1 MRARVRWLATG
12 PAILVAGYSFNN
24 VATFGF
30 HVVVSRILGPDGY
43 GALGAVLALTLLV
56 TVVVSSLSLA
66 VVRTVAACPADV
78 AWELAGAYR
87 KVGAIGAA
95 VAAGG
100 LALAPLIASYLHMR
114 SVVPALLLVAIAVVL
129 VLGSVPKGVL
139 LGQHR
144 YAEMAAAIAGSAV
157 LRVGLGGLL
166 AHWAGISGALA
177 ACLVAE
183 SSASVAAGWLARSRA
198 AGLPLHLGVRDLGL
212 SLAAYSGAWML
223 SASDQFLARHLLAAH
238 PAGLY
243 VAASTAG
250 SIALWA
256 PFSITSSLYPKLVTN
271 ATAARPTNRVFG
283 IGIAGVVLLTGLAS
297 GTMAVLPHLVVAV
310 LFGSAYREAASVLVL
325 LAAANGAQG
334 VAGFV
339 LHHLLA
345 SRRPSALLPW
355 AALAAVVGGI
365 YLHHATGLQI
375 ATVAL
380 AVSGGLLVA
389 MAAASLRLSRRHRA
403 MPDLVTTM

>member
-1 MRARVRWLATG
+1 MRAQVRRIASG
-12 PAILVAGYSFNN
+12 PAILFVGYSFNN
-24 VATFGF
+24 VANFGF
-30 HVVVSRILGPDGY
+30 HVVVSRVLGPDAY

-66 VVRTVAACPADV
+66 VVRTVAARPPDV
-78 AWELAGAYR
+78 RWDLGAAYR
-87 KVGAIGAA
+87 KVGALGAA

-100 LALAPLIASYLHMR
+100 ALLAPPIAAYLHLR
-114 SVVPALLLVAIAVVL
+114 SVVPPLLLVGIAIAL
-129 VLGSVPKGVL
+129 ILGSVPKGVL

-144 YAEMAAAIAGSAV
+144 YGEMAAAIAGSAV
-157 LRVGLGGLL
+157 LRVVLGYVL
-166 AHWAGISGALA
+166 ARWAGISGALA

-183 SSASVAAGWLARSRA
+183 CVASLAAGWLARARTP
-198 AGLPLHLGVRDLGL
+198 GVPLGMGARDLGL

-256 PFSITSSLYPKLVTN
+256 PFSITSSLYPRLVSN
-271 ATAARPTNRVFG
+271 ATAERPTNRVFNT
-283 IGIAGVVLLTGLAS
+283 GIAAVVLLTAAAS
-297 GTMAVLPHLVVAV
+297 AAMALLPHLVIAV
-310 LFGSAYREAASVLVL
+310 LFGGAYRQAAAVLAL

-345 SRRPSALLPW
+345 SRRPAVLLPW
-355 AALAAVVGGI
+355 VALAAVVGGV
-365 YLHHATGLQI
+365 YLRHATGVQI
-375 ATVAL
+375 AEVAL
-380 AVSGGLLVA
+380 GVSAALLAA
-389 MAAASLRLSRRHRA
+389 MTAASLRLARHHREVPA
-403 MPDLVTTM
+403 HVSTM